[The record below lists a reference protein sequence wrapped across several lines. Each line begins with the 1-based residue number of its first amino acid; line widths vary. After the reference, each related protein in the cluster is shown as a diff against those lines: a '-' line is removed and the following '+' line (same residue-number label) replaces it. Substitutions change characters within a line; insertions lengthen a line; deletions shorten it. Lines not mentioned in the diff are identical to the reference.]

1 MGKRKGEGRN
11 EARSGRG
18 VGVSTGK
25 RRWYGP
31 LDNSP
36 MLAGLHAMVAAC
48 VGSNRQY

>member
-1 MGKRKGEGRN
+1 MGKWKGKGRN

-36 MLAGLHAMVAAC
+36 MLAGLR
-48 VGSNRQY
+48 NTYK